1 MATVELDSF
10 ITKLKHLWHN
20 GYKANFQVDISDGK
34 AAVTLTADLGYIEPP
49 PISPKNR
56 GPACSRRQKRRRQ
69 EMEKNKPIKSEV
81 VCEETAEQADAEVN
95 NVDAAQ
101 VVDVSIKEDLT
112 LKDATEKVVHES
124 NVILD
129 EHTEEVD
136 KFELE
141 RDMLVEEVLIYA
153 VKVSSEDVSDVEE
166 KLE

>member
-1 MATVELDSF
+1 
-10 ITKLKHLWHN
+10 
-20 GYKANFQVDISDGK
+20 
-34 AAVTLTADLGYIEPP
+34 
-49 PISPKNR
+49 
-56 GPACSRRQKRRRQ
+56 
-69 EMEKNKPIKSEV
+69 MEKNKPIKSEV

-141 RDMLVEEVLIYA
+141 RDKLVEEVLIYA

-166 KLE
+166 EIRVKLNMSLV